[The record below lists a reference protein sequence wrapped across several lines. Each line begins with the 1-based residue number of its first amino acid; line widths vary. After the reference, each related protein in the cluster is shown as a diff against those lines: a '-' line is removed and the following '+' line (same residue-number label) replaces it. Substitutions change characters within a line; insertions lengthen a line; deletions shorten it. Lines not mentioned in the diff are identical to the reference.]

1 MPAAAA
7 ETAATFAGIHNEN
20 EFYSHHYLSEV
31 FAGDIRETVERW
43 REAAA
48 GAGIPPGA
56 ATPSDAGNA
65 TDPAST
71 EDTSADP
78 TAAHARTPYG
88 ALRALAPEYVRF
100 RREFERERRAER
112 RLELQRGWFRRLLT
126 TLGYGGDW
134 KPGNHLLED
143 GAEAPVLCAAG
154 FTAGAGI
161 RTGGGIGGGATR
173 TAATRTGDARTASPD
188 TANAATSTRAGAIRT
203 TATRTTATRTT
214 ATRTGDARTTSP
226 DTANASTSTTA
237 TRAGGARTATRA
249 ATARTT
255 HTAAPQLLVL
265 GVLDA
270 HARGEAEGEDP
281 LSLKPHRLQFHG
293 EAPPPEALL
302 RETWNDILTR
312 RIFGQER
319 PPRWVLI
326 LSYSRLL
333 LIERGKWTHH
343 RLLRFDFD
351 EILGRREDATLKAT
365 AALLH
370 RNSLLPPEAGGS
382 GGRSLLDHLDD
393 NSHKHA
399 FAVSED
405 LKYALRESIELIG
418 NEAIRYLREVLK
430 DRLYDRPDDDLA
442 GQLGLEALRYMYRLL
457 FLFYIEAR
465 PDLGYAPVDSETYR
479 KGYGLEHLR
488 DLEMVRLTSEESL
501 DGYYLHHSIRT
512 LFALVRDG
520 FDGSHRGG
528 AADLLAAGTRPRR
541 PQPLPHPR
549 QIRTHPHPPPQP
561 PSSQPHPAPRPDP
574 QPQPQPTR
582 RPPSSPQSPP
592 RPYPQSA
599 TTAGPATR
607 PAADPSPRPTAHLPH
622 GFRIDALD
630 SALFRAGSTPLLDRV
645 KLRNRVLQQVIRLM
659 SLTRPATAGGRGGGR
674 GGGRPRQRRRGRISY
689 AQLGINQLGAVY
701 EALLS
706 YRGFFAEEDLYE
718 VKKAGEDG
726 DVLKSAW
733 FVPARELDGYTED
746 ERVYERDA
754 QGRRSLRVHP
764 RGRFIYRLAGRDRQ
778 KSASYYTP
786 EALTRGVV
794 KYALRELVPDDAPA
808 DRILDLTVCEPA
820 MGSAAFL
827 NEAVN
832 QLAEKYLE
840 RKQREIGR
848 RIPHA
853 DYADELQKV
862 KLYLADRNVYGVDLN
877 PVAGELAEVS
887 LWLNCIHRG
896 GHVPWF
902 GYQLVCGNSLVGARR
917 QVFRTATLGRKNR
930 KPDLWF
936 HHVPERIAPPPASGG
951 GNTASWERRV
961 PPGRGRPARIAT
973 PNGRTDG
980 NDERGANGR
989 TGGTGDRGDST
1000 GSGMSNRSAGNRGG
1014 SGGAVNTDVTASRER
1029 LVPSG
1034 GRPARL
1040 GRSHEPNAV
1049 IPAQAGIHTSWER
1062 SIPPERGRPG
1072 PAPNPPPDAPRTHRV
1087 RRPAGAVYHFLLPDP
1102 GMAAY
1107 ADKAAKALMP
1117 ESFERIGEWRKSF
1130 FKPFTDEQIAE
1141 LEALSDRVDEL
1152 WATHTEQLAR
1162 DHRETEDTLPVWGQ
1176 PAPARE
1182 RRTTNTWKDRIR
1194 AQGIFSEGARTA
1206 SPYRRLKLVMDYWC
1220 ALWFWPIEAAD
1231 RLPDRDDFLN
1241 EITLV
1246 LTGSVF
1252 QPGLGPNQTADL
1264 FGEEYAEH
1272 AADIAK
1278 RIANEIGMLDL
1289 DRLFEQFPRLKFVD
1303 DLARRHRF
1311 HHWELAFAD
1320 LFYGERPDGRIRGG
1334 FDLVLGNPPWVKVK
1348 WEEGGVLG
1356 DYHPSFV
1363 LRPHSAAQLT
1373 TLRGAAFERY
1383 AGLRDDWLAELE
1395 QAEATQN
1402 FLNARQNY
1410 PLLAGQ
1416 QTNLYKCFLPQ
1427 AWMIGSEDGVAGF
1440 LHPEG
1445 VYDDP
1450 KGGAFREALYPRLR
1464 AHFQFQNEKRLFSE
1478 VAHQMLFSI
1487 NVYGSARPSP
1497 AFIHVANL
1505 FAPATVGACLD
1516 HDGHGPVPG
1525 IKDDTGGWN
1534 TAGHAHRA
1542 IGIDRNALDDFAKLY
1557 DEPGT
1562 PPHRARLPALHT
1574 RALLAVLRKL
1584 AAHPKRLGDLKGEFH
1599 VTAHW
1604 HETMSQREGTIR
1616 RETRFPE
1623 SPAELVLSGP
1633 HFFVGNPLN
1642 KTPRRECTQNS
1653 HYDVLDLT
1661 TLPEDYLPR
1670 TNYVPACSPDEYDRR
1685 TPKVSWRVPGET
1697 VKEEDAKGVETKAEE
1712 MSGKVTG
1719 RHVAN
1724 TGGRPAQAEGEE
1736 APRKVTEY
1744 YRVVN
1749 RRMTSPGLERTLITA
1764 LIPRNVALINTN
1776 VASAFR
1782 DAGACLDF
1790 AALSMSIVLDFFVK
1804 STGTGEMNLSWLSR
1818 LPVLADTC
1826 DPRIRNALRIR
1837 ALRLCCLTRHYA
1849 DLWSEICNRPLPPPT
1864 IPDHPECATMPGN
1877 AAIASGTHS
1886 GRNPARNAGDTVA
1899 TDEPPGNVVAASARN
1914 AARDAGNTVATN
1926 EPPGSTFAASARN
1939 AARDAGDTIA
1949 TDEPPGNAI
1958 AASDQRPDA
1967 PESMTA
1973 IAAFRADAWTR
1984 EDPRLPDDFA
1994 TLAPEWRWEYAL
2006 RTDYARRQAL
2016 VEIDVLAAMALGLT
2030 LDELLTI
2037 YRVQFP
2043 VMRQYEADT
2052 WYDANGRIVFTPS
2065 KGLPGIGLPR
2075 KAVKGDTSYTLR
2087 IPAPTPGTLSSGL
2100 SEAVHDAREA
2110 DPATTHT
2117 GIALGWE
2124 DIRDLPEGAVVTRRI
2139 TDDTLPDGPTTRG
2152 IVYHA
2157 PFDRYNREHDY
2168 RSAWRGFICRFEER

>member
-1 MPAAAA
+1 MPAAAAA

-48 GAGIPPGA
+48 KDSRGAGDGRTTSGGPIAGDDPIA
-56 ATPSDAGNA
+56 SD
-65 TDPAST
+65 
-71 EDTSADP
+71 DP
-78 TAAHARTPYG
+78 TASDNRIADDGQTTGDGPTAGDGQTAGDSRTANDSPTADDDNPTATGRTPYG

-112 RLELQRGWFRRLLT
+112 RLSLQRGWFRRLLT
-126 TLGYGGDW
+126 ALGYGGDW
-134 KPGNHLLED
+134 QPGNRLLED
-143 GAEAPVLCAAG
+143 SAEVPVLCAAG
-154 FTAGAGI
+154 ATAGAS
-161 RTGGGIGGGATR
+161 GGLRAGSGTR
-173 TAATRTGDARTASPD
+173 TAAVRPAATRTGSTGTGAGSAPRAS
-188 TANAATSTRAGAIRT
+188 AT
-203 TATRTTATRTT
+203 
-214 ATRTGDARTTSP
+214 
-226 DTANASTSTTA
+226 
-237 TRAGGARTATRA
+237 
-249 ATARTT
+249 
-255 HTAAPQLLVL
+255 APQLLAL
-265 GVLDA
+265 GVFDA
-270 HARGEAEGEDP
+270 HAEGEDP

-302 RETWNDILTR
+302 RETWSDVLTR

-319 PPRWVLI
+319 PPRWVLV
-326 LSYSRLL
+326 LSFSRLL

-370 RNSLLPPEAGGS
+370 RECLLPPEGGAG

-418 NEAIRYLREVLK
+418 NEAIHYLREVLK
-430 DRLYDRPDDDLA
+430 DRLYDRPDDALA
-442 GQLGLEALRYMYRLL
+442 GRLGLEALRYMYRLL

-465 PDLGYAPVDSETYR
+465 PDLGYAPVDSEAYR
-479 KGYGLEHLR
+479 KGYSLEHLR

-528 AADLLAAGTRPRR
+528 AADLLA
-541 PQPLPHPR
+541 
-549 QIRTHPHPPPQP
+549 
-561 PSSQPHPAPRPDP
+561 PHPAPAP
-574 QPQPQPTR
+574 
-582 RPPSSPQSPP
+582 
-592 RPYPQSA
+592 
-599 TTAGPATR
+599 
-607 PAADPSPRPTAHLPH
+607 HLPH

-630 SALFRAGSTPLLDRV
+630 SALFRDGSTPLLDRV

-659 SLTRPATAGGRGGGR
+659 SLTRPPGAAAGGRGGRGR
-674 GGGRPRQRRRGRISY
+674 GRRRRGRISY

-726 DVLKSAW
+726 DVLRSAW
-733 FVPARELDGYTED
+733 FVPARELDGYAED

-754 QGRRSLRVHP
+754 QSRRKLRVHP

-786 EALTRGVV
+786 EALTRSVV
-794 KYALRELVPDDAPA
+794 KYALGELIPDDAPA
-808 DRILDLTVCEPA
+808 DRLLDLTVCEPA

-840 RKQREIGR
+840 RKQRETGR

-862 KLYLADRNVYGVDLN
+862 KLYIADRNVYGVDLN

-917 QVFRTATLGRKNR
+917 QVFRTTALGRKNR

-936 HHVPERIAPPPASGG
+936 NHPPERVSPGSASIPPS
-951 GNTASWERRV
+951 S
-961 PPGRGRPARIAT
+961 
-973 PNGRTDG
+973 
-980 NDERGANGR
+980 
-989 TGGTGDRGDST
+989 
-1000 GSGMSNRSAGNRGG
+1000 
-1014 SGGAVNTDVTASRER
+1014 
-1029 LVPSG
+1029 
-1034 GRPARL
+1034 
-1040 GRSHEPNAV
+1040 V
-1049 IPAQAGIHTSWER
+1049 IPAKAGIQA
-1062 SIPPERGRPG
+1062 PPEHGHPTRG
-1072 PAPNPPPDAPRTHRV
+1072 PATPDTPRTHQV

-1117 ESFERIGEWRKSF
+1117 EHFERIKEWRKTF
-1130 FKPFTDEQIAE
+1130 FKPFADEQIAE
-1141 LEALSDRVDEL
+1141 LEALSDRVDVL
-1152 WATHTEQLAR
+1152 WATHAEQLAR

-1194 AQGIFSEGARTA
+1194 AQGIFSDGARTA

-1231 RLPDRDDFLN
+1231 QLPDRDEFLN

-1289 DRLFEQFPRLKFVD
+1289 DRLFEQFPRLEFVD
-1303 DLARRHRF
+1303 DLAKRHRF

-1320 LFYGERPDGRIRGG
+1320 LFYGERPDGRLRGG
-1334 FDLVLGNPPWVKVK
+1334 FDLVLGNPPWVKVE

-1356 DYHPSFV
+1356 DHNPLFV
-1363 LRPHSAAQLT
+1363 LRRHSATEITA
-1373 TLRGAAFERY
+1373 LRGDAFDRRP
-1383 AGLRDDWLAELE
+1383 GLRDDWLAELE
-1395 QAEATQN
+1395 QAEATQA

-1410 PLLAGQ
+1410 PLLEGQ
-1416 QTNLYKCFLPQ
+1416 KANLYKCFLPQ
-1427 AWMIGSEDGVAGF
+1427 AWMIGSADGVAGF

-1464 AHFQFQNEKRLFSE
+1464 AHFQFENELGLFAE
-1478 VAHQMLFSI
+1478 VVSKIRYSI
-1487 NVYGSARPSP
+1487 NVYSDARPAP
-1497 AFIHVANL
+1497 AFVHIANL
-1505 FAPATVGACLD
+1505 FTPPTADACLD

-1525 IKDDTGGWN
+1525 IKDDAGDWN

-1542 IGIDRNALDDFAKLY
+1542 IEIEPDALDSFSKLY
-1557 DEPGT
+1557 DEPDT
-1562 PPHRARLPALHT
+1562 PPLKARLPALHA
-1574 RALLAVLRKL
+1574 RPLLSVLRKL
-1584 AAHPKRLGDLKGEFH
+1584 AIHPKRLGDLKDNLY

-1604 HETMSQREGTIR
+1604 NETISQRDGTIR

-1623 SPAELVLSGP
+1623 TSAELVLSGP
-1633 HFFVGNPLN
+1633 HFFVGNPFN
-1642 KTPRRECTQNS
+1642 KTPRRECTENS

-1670 TNYVPACSPDEYDRR
+1670 TNYVPACDPDEYDRR
-1685 TPKVSWRVPGET
+1685 TPRVSWQEPSDE
-1697 VKEEDAKGVETKAEE
+1697 AKGEGAKGKETTDEE
-1712 MSGKVTG
+1712 TEGEEASRKVTG
-1719 RHVAN
+1719 RHVVNTGDRPAQAEGEQAPGKVAGYRVAN
-1724 TGGRPAQAEGEE
+1724 TGDHPARAEGEE

-1749 RRMTSPGLERTLITA
+1749 REMVSTTNERTFVTA
-1764 LIPRNVALINTN
+1764 VIPKNVALIHTN
-1776 VASAFR
+1776 VASAFL

-1790 AALSMSIVLDFFVK
+1790 AALSMSIVLDFFIK
-1804 STGTGEMNLSWLSR
+1804 STGTGHVNLSYLSR
-1818 LPVLADTC
+1818 LPVLTDTC

-1837 ALRLCCLTRHYA
+1837 ALRLCCLTSHYA
-1849 DLWSEICNRPLPPPT
+1849 DLWSEICNGESPPPT
-1864 IPDHPECATMPGN
+1864 VADHPGNTTIGDPVPDHSNHPGCATMSGNDAAPEEVADDPGN
-1877 AAIASGTHS
+1877 TAIAAPAQSGSAAILSD
-1886 GRNPARNAGDTVA
+1886 R
-1899 TDEPPGNVVAASARN
+1899 PPNRGA
-1914 AARDAGNTVATN
+1914 AGNTVAVGPARSGNAAIVLGQPPNRDAESTAAAGVPSARPAVASDRPATRGSAETVTLDEPSGGPDVPGGQPSTRGTGSSVTTN
-1926 EPPGSTFAASARN
+1926 EPSE
-1939 AARDAGDTIA
+1939 RD
-1949 TDEPPGNAI
+1949 P
-1958 AASDQRPDA
+1958 AASDQRSDPA
-1967 PESMTA
+1967 GSGTA
-1973 IAAFRADAWTR
+1973 LAAFRADAWTR
-1984 EDPRLPDDFA
+1984 QDPRLPDDFA
-1994 TLAPEWRWEYAL
+1994 ALTPEWRWEYAL

-2065 KGLPGIGLPR
+2065 KGLPGVGLPR
-2075 KAVKGDTSYTLR
+2075 KAVKGDTSYSLR
-2087 IPAPTPGTLSSGL
+2087 IPAPNPDRIPAAGSRHAPSGTSG
-2100 SEAVHDAREA
+2100 AVHNGQEA
-2110 DPATTHT
+2110 EPETVQT

-2124 DIRDLPEGAVVTRRI
+2124 DIRDLPAGAVVTRRI
-2139 TDDTLPDGPTTRG
+2139 TDDTLPDGPTTRE

-2157 PFDRYNREHDY
+2157 PFGRCNREHDY
-2168 RSAWRGFICRFEER
+2168 QMAWTSRVTPNPT

>member
-1 MPAAAA
+1 M
-7 ETAATFAGIHNEN
+7 
-20 EFYSHHYLSEV
+20 
-31 FAGDIRETVERW
+31 
-43 REAAA
+43 
-48 GAGIPPGA
+48 
-56 ATPSDAGNA
+56 
-65 TDPAST
+65 
-71 EDTSADP
+71 
-78 TAAHARTPYG
+78 
-88 ALRALAPEYVRF
+88 
-100 RREFERERRAER
+100 
-112 RLELQRGWFRRLLT
+112 
-126 TLGYGGDW
+126 
-134 KPGNHLLED
+134 
-143 GAEAPVLCAAG
+143 
-154 FTAGAGI
+154 
-161 RTGGGIGGGATR
+161 
-173 TAATRTGDARTASPD
+173 
-188 TANAATSTRAGAIRT
+188 
-203 TATRTTATRTT
+203 
-214 ATRTGDARTTSP
+214 
-226 DTANASTSTTA
+226 
-237 TRAGGARTATRA
+237 
-249 ATARTT
+249 
-255 HTAAPQLLVL
+255 
-265 GVLDA
+265 
-270 HARGEAEGEDP
+270 
-281 LSLKPHRLQFHG
+281 
-293 EAPPPEALL
+293 
-302 RETWNDILTR
+302 
-312 RIFGQER
+312 
-319 PPRWVLI
+319 
-326 LSYSRLL
+326 
-333 LIERGKWTHH
+333 
-343 RLLRFDFD
+343 
-351 EILGRREDATLKAT
+351 
-365 AALLH
+365 
-370 RNSLLPPEAGGS
+370 
-382 GGRSLLDHLDD
+382 
-393 NSHKHA
+393 
-399 FAVSED
+399 
-405 LKYALRESIELIG
+405 
-418 NEAIRYLREVLK
+418 
-430 DRLYDRPDDDLA
+430 
-442 GQLGLEALRYMYRLL
+442 
-457 FLFYIEAR
+457 
-465 PDLGYAPVDSETYR
+465 
-479 KGYGLEHLR
+479 
-488 DLEMVRLTSEESL
+488 
-501 DGYYLHHSIRT
+501 
-512 LFALVRDG
+512 
-520 FDGSHRGG
+520 
-528 AADLLAAGTRPRR
+528 
-541 PQPLPHPR
+541 
-549 QIRTHPHPPPQP
+549 
-561 PSSQPHPAPRPDP
+561 
-574 QPQPQPTR
+574 
-582 RPPSSPQSPP
+582 
-592 RPYPQSA
+592 
-599 TTAGPATR
+599 
-607 PAADPSPRPTAHLPH
+607 
-622 GFRIDALD
+622 
-630 SALFRAGSTPLLDRV
+630 
-645 KLRNRVLQQVIRLM
+645 
-659 SLTRPATAGGRGGGR
+659 
-674 GGGRPRQRRRGRISY
+674 
-689 AQLGINQLGAVY
+689 
-701 EALLS
+701 
-706 YRGFFAEEDLYE
+706 
-718 VKKAGEDG
+718 
-726 DVLKSAW
+726 
-733 FVPARELDGYTED
+733 
-746 ERVYERDA
+746 
-754 QGRRSLRVHP
+754 
-764 RGRFIYRLAGRDRQ
+764 
-778 KSASYYTP
+778 
-786 EALTRGVV
+786 V

-936 HHVPERIAPPPASGG
+936 HHVPERIAPPPASDGG
-951 GNTASWERRV
+951 SAASWDRRV
-961 PPGRGRPARIAT
+961 PPGRGRPDPAAR
-973 PNGRTDG
+973 
-980 NDERGANGR
+980 
-989 TGGTGDRGDST
+989 
-1000 GSGMSNRSAGNRGG
+1000 
-1014 SGGAVNTDVTASRER
+1014 
-1029 LVPSG
+1029 
-1034 GRPARL
+1034 
-1040 GRSHEPNAV
+1040 
-1049 IPAQAGIHTSWER
+1049 
-1062 SIPPERGRPG
+1062 
-1072 PAPNPPPDAPRTHRV
+1072 NPPPDAPRTHRV
-1087 RRPAGAVYHFLLPDP
+1087 HRPAGTVYHFLLPDP

-1117 ESFERIGEWRKSF
+1117 EPFERIGEWRKSF

-1176 PAPARE
+1176 PAPVRE
-1182 RRTTNTWKDRIR
+1182 RRSTNTWKDRIR

-1272 AADIAK
+1272 AADLAR

-1289 DRLFEQFPRLKFVD
+1289 DRLFEQFPRLKFVN
-1303 DLARRHRF
+1303 DLAKRHRF

-1334 FDLVLGNPPWVKVK
+1334 FDLVLGNPPWVKVE

-1356 DYHPSFV
+1356 DYNPSFV
-1363 LRPHSAAQLT
+1363 LRRHSATEITA
-1373 TLRGAAFERY
+1373 LRGDAFDRRP
-1383 AGLRDDWLAELE
+1383 GLRKDWLAELE

-1450 KGGAFREALYPRLR
+1450 KGGDFREALYPRLR

-1478 VAHQMLFSI
+1478 VGHPMLFSI
-1487 NVYGSARPSP
+1487 NVYGGSRSAP
-1497 AFIHVANL
+1497 AFVHVANL
-1505 FAPATVGACLD
+1505 FASATIDACLD

-1525 IKDDTGGWN
+1525 IKDDAGGWN

-1542 IGIDRNALDDFAKLY
+1542 IEVDREALDDFAKLY
-1557 DEPGT
+1557 DELGT
-1562 PPHRARLPALHT
+1562 PPLRARLPALHA
-1574 RALLAVLRKL
+1574 RALLAVLRKF
-1584 AAHPKRLGDLKGEFH
+1584 AAHPKRLGDRKDEFY

-1623 SPAELVLSGP
+1623 TPAELVLSGP
-1633 HFFVGNPLN
+1633 HFFVGNPFN
-1642 KTPRRECTQNS
+1642 KTPRRECTQKS
-1653 HYDVLDLT
+1653 HYDILDLT

-1670 TNYVPACSPDEYDRR
+1670 TNYVPACNPDEYDRR
-1685 TPKVSWRVPGET
+1685 TPKVSWREPGET
-1697 VKEEDAKGVETKAEE
+1697 VKEEDAKGETKAEGT
-1712 MSGKVTG
+1712 SGEVTG

-1724 TGGRPAQAEGEE
+1724 TGDRPARAEGEE

-1749 RRMTSPGLERTLITA
+1749 RRMVGPLAERTLITA
-1764 LIPRNVALINTN
+1764 LIPRNIALIHTN

-1790 AALSMSIVLDFFVK
+1790 AALSLSIVLDFFVK

-1849 DLWSEICNRPLPPPT
+1849 DLWSEICNRELPPPT
-1864 IPDHPECATMPGN
+1864 ASDHPGCATMPGN
-1877 AAIASGTHS
+1877 AAVASGTHS
-1886 GRNPARNAGDTVA
+1886 GRNPARDAGDTVA
-1899 TDEPPGNVVAASARN
+1899 TDEPPGNVAVASDRNAARDAGDTVATDEPPGNIVAASARN

-1958 AASDQRPDA
+1958 AASARNATRDAGNTVATDEPPGNVVAASVASDRNAARDAGDTIATDEPPGNAVAASDQRPDA

-1973 IAAFRADAWTR
+1973 IAAFRADAWIR

-1994 TLAPEWRWEYAL
+1994 TLTPEWRWEYAL

-2087 IPAPTPGTLSSGL
+2087 TPEDRHAPSGTSG
-2100 SEAVHDAREA
+2100 AVHDTQAQET
-2110 DPATTHT
+2110 DPATPQT

-2139 TDDTLPDGPTTRG
+2139 TDDTLPDGPTTRE

-2157 PFDRYNREHDY
+2157 PFDRCNREQDY
-2168 RSAWRGFICRFEER
+2168 RNAWTILLELTWGSRSNDSAI